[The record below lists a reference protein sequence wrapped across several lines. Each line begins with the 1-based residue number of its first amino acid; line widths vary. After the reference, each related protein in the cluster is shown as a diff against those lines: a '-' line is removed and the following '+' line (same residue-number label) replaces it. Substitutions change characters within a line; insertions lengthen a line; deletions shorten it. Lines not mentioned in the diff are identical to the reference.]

1 MAKKRSTEVKVGI
14 TVVLAVVVFIALLF
28 SVGDL
33 DCFRGG
39 YTLTV
44 IFDSAAGLV
53 PDAKVLYAGVRA
65 GNVESVEW
73 YRPENTD
80 ELKVKIV
87 IWLEDQVVVREDSV
101 VAIRI
106 KGLMAEKYVDISPGS
121 PDSPAVQPGRVIY
134 GQTTVGMEE
143 LFESAG
149 SIVVKIGDALAE
161 ISQMFDEEAVAS
173 FKSTLAHIDSIVAEL
188 DALIRLSAPEV
199 SATLHNVRMITGDVA
214 GFTGSLDRIGTKVEN
229 VVDYVGPRIEST
241 MEHVVSITAE
251 VDNVV
256 SHLNDIVAA
265 IASGEGT
272 AGKLIYDDRTYDELN
287 QSLEKA
293 KELLD
298 AIIENPRDY
307 LNLSVF

>member
-1 MAKKRSTEVKVGI
+1 MAKKRSTEAKVGI
-14 TVVLAVVVFIALLF
+14 TVVAAIVVFIALIF

-39 YTLTV
+39 YQITV

-65 GNVESVEW
+65 GGVESVEW
-73 YRPENTD
+73 YKPENSD
-80 ELKVKIV
+80 QLMVKVV
-87 IWLEDQVVVREDSV
+87 LWLEDQVIVRSDSV
-101 VAIRI
+101 IAIRA
-106 KGLMAEKYVDISPGS
+106 KGLMAEKYVDITPGS
-121 PDSPAVQPGRVIY
+121 PDAPRLEPDTVIY
-134 GQTTVGMEE
+134 GQTTVGMDE

-161 ISQMFDEEAVAS
+161 ISALFDEETVAS
-173 FKSTLAHIDSIVAEL
+173 FKSTVSHIDSMVAEL

-199 SATLHNVRMITGDVA
+199 TATMRNVRLITSDVA
-214 GFTGSLDRIGTKVEN
+214 DFTAALKRIGIKVEN

-241 MEHVVSITAE
+241 IEHVESITAE
-251 VDNVV
+251 VDNIV
-256 SHLNDIVAA
+256 SHLNDVVAA

-272 AGKLIYDDRTYDELN
+272 AGKLIYDDRTYEELN

-298 AIIENPRDY
+298 AIIDNPREY